1 MEKVSR
7 QSSIDSVRLLLVVS
21 LMQVCNEKEE
31 VGQEDGQNIQFEEE
45 ESIGK
50 FNTGAKACTERDK
63 EVKVRLDLRWDKRS
77 GDLRTRGPSHPPGRL
92 PTCRNRIKG
101 NDKGNLLQM

>member
-31 VGQEDGQNIQFEEE
+31 VGQEDGQNRQFEEE

-63 EVKVRLDLRWDKRS
+63 EVKVRLDLHWDKRS
-77 GDLRTRGPSHPPGRL
+77 GDLRTRDPPTPQAGFQL
-92 PTCRNRIKG
+92 VETE
-101 NDKGNLLQM
+101 